1 MTLRTG
7 RGLYDETVCTNRP
20 RAVWRICLYG
30 LYGETVCAD
39 RMTELPVRTGR
50 RSYDRVDVC
59 AVRLAEPGAQ
69 VRFTPNLHFFYG
81 RHSFVAEFI
90 VE

>member
-30 LYGETVCAD
+30 LYGEPACAD

-50 RSYDRVDVC
+50 GSYDRVDAC
-59 AVRLAEPGAQ
+59 AAGLAKPIVQ

>member
-30 LYGETVCAD
+30 LYGEPVCAD
-39 RMTELPVRTGR
+39 RMTELPVRIGR
-50 RSYDRVDVC
+50 RSYDRVDAC
-59 AVRLAEPGAQ
+59 AADLAKPIVL